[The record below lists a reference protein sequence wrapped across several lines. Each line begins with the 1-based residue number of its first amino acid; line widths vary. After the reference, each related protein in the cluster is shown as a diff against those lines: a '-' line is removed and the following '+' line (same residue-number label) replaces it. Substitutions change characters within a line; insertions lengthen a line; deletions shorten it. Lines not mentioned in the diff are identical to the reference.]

1 MKIAIFGTGYVGLV
15 SGVCLSEIGHE
26 VICVDVDKNKI
37 EKLKNGIPTIHENGL
52 NKLLSKNIKS
62 ESISFTDD
70 ASFAV
75 KKSKVI
81 FIAVGT
87 PENKD
92 GTANMVFVNKV
103 SETIGKNINGYKVI
117 INKSTMPVGSAKQV
131 DKVIS
136 NQIDKRQ
143 MELDFDVVSN
153 PEFLKEG
160 KAIDD
165 FMYPDRIVI
174 GTSSSKAR
182 KIMRDLYKPLIS
194 NDTSKLITM
203 SNESAEMTKYA
214 ANAMLATKI
223 SFINEMSRICENV
236 GANINDVRLGIGTD
250 ERIGFKFIYPGVG
263 YGGSCFPK
271 DVKALA
277 KIAQNNN
284 YNSLLIDAV
293 DKINKNQKINFL
305 NRILVKADK
314 VKSKIV
320 TVWGLAFKPDTDDVR
335 EAPSI
340 YIVKGLIKKGIKVQC
355 HDPIASSNFQNEL
368 SKKELEFITFYDK
381 PYQALDDSSMLVLL
395 TEWNEYKQLKLKLM
409 STKMKHKIVFD
420 GRNIYDRVRLEKQ
433 KFEYYE
439 VGV

>member
-37 EKLKNGIPTIHENGL
+37 EKLKNGIPTIYENGL

-92 GTANMVFVNKV
+92 GTANMVFVDKV
-103 SETIGKNINGYKVI
+103 SETIGKNINGYKVV

-131 DKVIS
+131 YKIIS

-174 GTSSSKAR
+174 GTSSLKAK

-223 SFINEMSRICENV
+223 SFIN
-236 GANINDVRLGIGTD
+236 
-250 ERIGFKFIYPGVG
+250 
-263 YGGSCFPK
+263 
-271 DVKALA
+271 
-277 KIAQNNN
+277 
-284 YNSLLIDAV
+284 
-293 DKINKNQKINFL
+293 
-305 NRILVKADK
+305 
-314 VKSKIV
+314 
-320 TVWGLAFKPDTDDVR
+320 
-335 EAPSI
+335 
-340 YIVKGLIKKGIKVQC
+340 
-355 HDPIASSNFQNEL
+355 
-368 SKKELEFITFYDK
+368 
-381 PYQALDDSSMLVLL
+381 
-395 TEWNEYKQLKLKLM
+395 
-409 STKMKHKIVFD
+409 
-420 GRNIYDRVRLEKQ
+420 
-433 KFEYYE
+433 
-439 VGV
+439 

>member
-15 SGVCLSEIGHE
+15 SGVCLAEIGHE
-26 VICVDVDKNKI
+26 VVCVDIDKSKI
-37 EKLKNGIPTIHENGL
+37 EKLRNGIPTIHENGL

-70 ASFAV
+70 ASFSV

-81 FIAVGT
+81 FVAVGT

-92 GTANMVFVNKV
+92 GTANMAFVENV
-103 SETIGKNINGYKVI
+103 SKTIGKNINGYKVI
-117 INKSTMPVGSAKQV
+117 INKSTMPVGSAKNV
-131 DKVIS
+131 NKI
-136 NQIDKRQ
+136 IKKEIKKRQ

-174 GTSSSKAR
+174 GASSSRAK

-194 NDTSKLITM
+194 NDTSKLIIM
-203 SNESAEMTKYA
+203 SNKSAEMTKYA

-250 ERIGFKFIYPGVG
+250 ERIGFKFIHPGVG

-277 KIAQNNN
+277 KIAENNN
-284 YNSLLIDAV
+284 YKSLLIDAV

-305 NRILVKADK
+305 NRILKKTDK

-320 TVWGLAFKPDTDDVR
+320 TIWGLAFKPDTDDVR

-340 YIVKGLIKKGIKVQC
+340 YIIKGLIKRGVLVQC
-355 HDPIASSNFQNEL
+355 HDPIAIPNFKKEL
-368 SKKELEFITFYDK
+368 SKKELKSVIFYDK
-381 PYQALDDSSMLVLL
+381 PYKALDNSSMLILL

-409 STKMKHKIVFD
+409 SDIMKNKIVFD
-420 GRNIYDRVRLEKQ
+420 GRNIYDRIRLERRD
-433 KFEYYE
+433 FEYYE